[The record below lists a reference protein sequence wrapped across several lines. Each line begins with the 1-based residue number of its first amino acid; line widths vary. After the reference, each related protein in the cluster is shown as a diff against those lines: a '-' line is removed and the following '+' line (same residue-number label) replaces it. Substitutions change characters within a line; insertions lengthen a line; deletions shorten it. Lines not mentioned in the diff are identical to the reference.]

1 MYGVTDDV
9 LKWYILGV
17 SSAIRKKG
25 GVYVFCSLSLHCVAA
40 TSSSSTRH
48 NAGTD
53 NYPPAARLGHLLML
67 VVWNMNV
74 FVTKY
79 NLGIRFH

>member
-1 MYGVTDDV
+1 MC
-9 LKWYILGV
+9 
-17 SSAIRKKG
+17 SA
-25 GVYVFCSLSLHCVAA
+25 LSLYCLAA
-40 TSSSSTRH
+40 TSTSTSTRH
-48 NAGTD
+48 NADND
-53 NYPPAARLGHLLML
+53 NYPPAASLGHLLML

>member
-25 GVYVFCSLSLHCVAA
+25 GVFCSLPLLFNSHLL
-40 TSSSSTRH
+40 RPD
-48 NAGTD
+48 NAGSD
-53 NYPPAARLGHLLML
+53 NYPPDASLGHSLM
-67 VVWNMNV
+67 
-74 FVTKY
+74 
-79 NLGIRFH
+79 

>member
-1 MYGVTDDV
+1 MC
-9 LKWYILGV
+9 
-17 SSAIRKKG
+17 SA
-25 GVYVFCSLSLHCVAA
+25 LSLYCLAA
-40 TSSSSTRH
+40 PSIRP
-48 NAGTD
+48 NAGND
-53 NYPPAARLGHLLML
+53 NYPPAASRGHLLML